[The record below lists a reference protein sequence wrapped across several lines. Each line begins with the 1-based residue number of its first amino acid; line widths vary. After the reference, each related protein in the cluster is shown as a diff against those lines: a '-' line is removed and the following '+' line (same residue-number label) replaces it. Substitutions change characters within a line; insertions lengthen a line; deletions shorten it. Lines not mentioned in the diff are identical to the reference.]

1 MDELNLSPELQRLQH
16 DLAERI
22 RQGPSAALR
31 ARVIG
36 GVRGEFGRQRRRAGW
51 AFAVAAAAAALVWIN
66 LSLAATLATDY
77 RLAPGEES
85 ATVEAL
91 ASQIG
96 ELLPEV
102 SRREA
107 VRQAV
112 LLESG
117 SKLACCPRPEIASHV
132 VTPLD
137 RLDQVLP

>member
-1 MDELNLSPELQRLQH
+1 MDDLNLSPELERLEQE
-16 DLAERI
+16 LAERI
-22 RQGPSAALR
+22 REEPAAALR

-36 GVRGEFGRQRRRAGW
+36 GVRGELRRQRCRAGW
-51 AFAVAAAAAALVWIN
+51 AFAVAAAVAALVWIN
-66 LSLAATLATDY
+66 LSVTATRVTDY

-102 SRREA
+102 TRREA

-117 SKLACCPRPEIASHV
+117 SRLAWCPRPETAPDAV
-132 VTPLD
+132 APLD
-137 RLDQVLP
+137 RLNQILP